1 MRIGRIV
8 GDMDLAHARDPGSLG
23 GDAVH
28 ALPRHQQMNPAQ
40 LRRRGDRRQRG
51 VLDGLAVVL
60 DPDQSLHF
68 ATPPLTIPRAFSRSE
83 EHTSELQ
90 SLMRISYAV
99 FCLQKKTTKTTK

>member
-28 ALPRHQQMNPAQ
+28 ALPRHQQMNLAQ

-68 ATPPLTIPRAFSRSE
+68 ATRSA
-83 EHTSELQ
+83 EHTSDLQ
-90 SLMRISYAV
+90 SLMRLSYAV
-99 FCLQKKTTKTTK
+99 LCLHTKKQQKHLLTNRPCSSTM

>member
-28 ALPRHQQMNPAQ
+28 ALPRHQHMNPAQ
-40 LRRRGDRRQRG
+40 LRLRGDRRPRG
-51 VLDGLAVVL
+51 VLAGLAVVL

-68 ATPPLTIPRAFSRSE
+68 STPPMATPRAFSFA
-83 EHTSELQ
+83 TSSPPAATFTPTLPPGG
-90 SLMRISYAV
+90 L
-99 FCLQKKTTKTTK
+99 TP